1 MSLAYMT
8 SLTYPQKTYQ
18 CASDAPQGSIEAAYR
33 DVLCRDILP
42 NRASS
47 VDPTREVLA
56 KEIQWPLT
64 ANQQYVIERLYGL
77 GGVEQDVGEIAS
89 ELGVSSS
96 AISQR
101 RDLALRKMRNYA

>member
-1 MSLAYMT
+1 MAYTTSMS
-8 SLTYPQKTYQ
+8 YPQRTYQ

-33 DVLCRDILP
+33 DALYQDTLP

-47 VDPTREVLA
+47 VDPAREVLA

-89 ELGVSSS
+89 DLGVSSS

-101 RDLALRKMRNYA
+101 RDLALKKMRNYA